1 MKIQARSG
9 IVCLSIGLILICSC
23 GGEKRAVVTNG
34 TSQIIQDLT
43 SGYFQKVLDK
53 CQVEYQKNPKDA
65 EIVKQYLEV
74 IEHIKVLAD
83 RAFRREDFVLAGS
96 TYALLLKNFPEF
108 APFAGMLSFD
118 GNYLTLRTRVSR
130 TRAVERQAH
139 FCLKAGS
146 LQRAIDLYHDLHQQ
160 YPRDLVVQ
168 NSCTNILE
176 LIKANG
182 DLAFDKNDHV
192 LAGSTYRILLRNF
205 GAFNFMGGSLS
216 YDRELLNINIR
227 KCQRKLFENGLEQY
241 RSGNLGLAISIW
253 KSILTFDPENPEA
266 KKAVDTAILQ
276 LRNLQRIEASDI
288 N

>member
-1 MKIQARSG
+1 MKIQAPSG
-9 IVCLSIGLILICSC
+9 IVCLSIGLVLLCSC
-23 GGEKRAVVTNG
+23 GWEKRTVGTHG
-34 TSQIIQDLT
+34 TSQIVQDLI
-43 SGYFQKVLDK
+43 SGHFQKALDK
-53 CQVEYQKNPKDA
+53 CRVEYQKNPKDA

-83 RAFRREDFVLAGS
+83 RAFRRKDFVLAGN

-108 APFAGMLSFD
+108 APFASRLSFD

-139 FCLKAGS
+139 SCLKAGS
-146 LQRAIDLYHDLHQQ
+146 PQRAIVLYQDLHQQ
-160 YPRDLVVQ
+160 YPRDLAVQ
-168 NSCTNILE
+168 NGCTNILE
-176 LIKANG
+176 MIKANG
-182 DLAFDKNDHV
+182 DLAFDKNDLV

-205 GAFNFMGGSLS
+205 GAFNVMGCSVS
-216 YDRELLNINIR
+216 YDRELLNTNIK
-227 KCQRKLFENGLEQY
+227 KCQRKLFENGLEEY

-276 LRNLQRIEASDI
+276 LRNLQRIEVYDE